1 MQMSRWTKYATS
13 VVVLSGCLLLF
24 TTPVAAQA
32 TATANINATATVVGL
47 TPLAATGVN
56 DLDFGAV
63 VAGFPAS
70 PDVAN
75 LASQAGRFDVTGEP
89 AAPVSVDFTLPVE
102 LTGIGAAVIPISFAA
117 TDGLEWTTF
126 PTAYSTFDP
135 NFPHFTAI
143 DAAGNLTIG
152 ITGTINPAAAVISG
166 AYSGTVVLTVAYF

>member
-1 MQMSRWTKYATS
+1 
-13 VVVLSGCLLLF
+13 LSGCLLLF
-24 TTPVAAQA
+24 TAPVAAQA
-32 TATANINATATVVGL
+32 TATANINATATIVGV

-89 AAPVSVDFTLPVE
+89 DAPVSVDFTLPTE
-102 LTGIGAAVIPISFAA
+102 LTGPGPVPIPITFAAV
-117 TDGLEWTTF
+117 DGLEWTTF
-126 PTAYSTFDP
+126 PTAYTTFDP

-143 DAAGNLTIG
+143 DAAGNLTVG
-152 ITGTINPAAAVISG
+152 ITGTINPDVTVISG
-166 AYSGTVVLTVAYF
+166 AYSGTVTLTVAYF